1 MKRQKSQSES
11 LSRRL
16 FDVATDHSSQ
26 TNVETVRVVFYQGVS
41 FLCNQARMTTIN
53 FTNFVLIVSTL
64 HGGFL
69 ADRLVSGKKIITVA
83 SYNIWNVM
91 FQWETR
97 KQYVAE
103 MVSIND
109 LKNSL
114 QFFVT
119 HGTESYFS

>member
-1 MKRQKSQSES
+1 M
-11 LSRRL
+11 
-16 FDVATDHSSQ
+16 
-26 TNVETVRVVFYQGVS
+26 N
-41 FLCNQARMTTIN
+41 TIN

-64 HGGFL
+64 HGVFQ
-69 ADRLVSGKKIITVA
+69 ADQLVSGKKIITVA

-97 KQYVAE
+97 KQYIAE